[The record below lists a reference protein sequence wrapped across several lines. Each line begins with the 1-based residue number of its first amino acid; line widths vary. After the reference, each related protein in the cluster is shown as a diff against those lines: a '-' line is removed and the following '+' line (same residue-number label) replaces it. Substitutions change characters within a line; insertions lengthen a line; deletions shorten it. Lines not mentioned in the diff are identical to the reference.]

1 MGTVIRFPVE
11 QCRPSDNAGS
21 RHEGR
26 SATIMILPSI
36 RRERLREVA
45 SEVPVPQTGTSPG
58 RGRPVR
64 RTPT

>member
-11 QCRPSDNAGS
+11 KRMSTDNAGAQP
-21 RHEGR
+21 EGR

-45 SEVPVPQTGTSPG
+45 SEVLVPQTGTSPG